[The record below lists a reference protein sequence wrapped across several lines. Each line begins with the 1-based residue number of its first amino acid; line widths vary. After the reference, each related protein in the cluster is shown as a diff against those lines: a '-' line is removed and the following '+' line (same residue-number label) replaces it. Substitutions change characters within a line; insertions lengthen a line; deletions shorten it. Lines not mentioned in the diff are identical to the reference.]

1 MNDMDDDDDDTD
13 DDDDDSIDLDDVD
26 EGMEVVIT
34 DAAVNDCEKNSKIQ
48 FCNDIGLDKLI
59 LLT

>member
-1 MNDMDDDDDDTD
+1 MNDMDDYDDD

-34 DAAVNDCEKNSKIQ
+34 DAAVTDCGNNSKIQ
-48 FCNDIGLDKLI
+48 FNSVMI
-59 LLT
+59 LVLTNS

>member
-1 MNDMDDDDDDTD
+1 MNDMD

-48 FCNDIGLDKLI
+48 FNFVMI
-59 LLT
+59 LVLTNSYS

>member
-1 MNDMDDDDDDTD
+1 MNNRDDDDD

-34 DAAVNDCEKNSKIQ
+34 DAAVTDCGNNSKIQ

-59 LLT
+59 I

>member
-1 MNDMDDDDDDTD
+1 MNNRDDDD

-34 DAAVNDCEKNSKIQ
+34 DAAVTDCGNNSKIQ

-59 LLT
+59 I